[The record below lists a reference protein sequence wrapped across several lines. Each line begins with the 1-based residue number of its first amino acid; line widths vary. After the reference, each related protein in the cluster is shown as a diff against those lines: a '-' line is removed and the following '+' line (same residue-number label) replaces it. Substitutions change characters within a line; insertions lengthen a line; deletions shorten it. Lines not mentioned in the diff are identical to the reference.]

1 MAYQYTVVTPH
12 GDVHLDTD
20 HHHTAFDTIEDF
32 LEHHKQTIAAAVSVG
47 TLAVTGLG
55 VYLSHFRGGA
65 RLR

>member
-20 HHHTAFDTIEDF
+20 RHHSTFDTIEDF
-32 LEHHKQTIAAAVSVG
+32 LEHHKQTVAAAVSIG
-47 TLAVTGLG
+47 TLAAHGLG
-55 VYLSHFRGGA
+55 LYLEHFRGGA